1 MNKANINSYQ
11 IKNESLERQKQMVLN
26 EASGMIQAM
35 KTELDNLKN
44 QYRIS
49 ANSIIPFIQKNYET
63 AILAWQNNTG
73 DLFQVLEA
81 WESLNMA
88 QLDLLDKMQQ
98 ILITQV
104 EIEKQLE
111 IK

>member
-1 MNKANINSYQ
+1 
-11 IKNESLERQKQMVLN
+11 
-26 EASGMIQAM
+26 
-35 KTELDNLKN
+35 
-44 QYRIS
+44 
-49 ANSIIPFIQKNYET
+49 
-63 AILAWQNNTG
+63 
-73 DLFQVLEA
+73 VLEA